1 MNNYSKLIK
10 ANLISFNTALL
21 TNYKK
26 LGLDEIDAI
35 IILHLYHQK
44 RDRDDFLS
52 IRSLRLKM
60 TIDQK
65 RLSERIYKLV
75 ERGFIEFFIE
85 DGQKEQFSL
94 NPTIEKLGLCFEEN
108 PVVDEQKERKELVQR
123 IVEYTE
129 TSYQKTLS
137 PTDLEIING
146 WVDEGYTYEQMTEA
160 IFDSLKAKKM
170 HLRYADAIL
179 ISRNQKRNQV
189 AVDPSIKEM
198 LDQVYVK
205 RR

>member
-1 MNNYSKLIK
+1 MNNFGKLIK

-35 IILHLYHQK
+35 IILHLFQQK

-60 TIDQK
+60 TIEQNK
-65 RLSERIYKLV
+65 LSERIFKLV
-75 ERGFIEFFIE
+75 EQGFIELLIE
-85 DGQKEQFSL
+85 DGQREQFSL

-108 PVVDEQKERKELVQR
+108 QGECEEQSRKELIQK
-123 IVEYTE
+123 IVSYTE

-146 WVDEGYTYEQMTEA
+146 WVEEGYTYDQMTGA

-179 ISRNQKRNQV
+179 VSRCQKRNEV
-189 AVDPSIKEM
+189 AIDPSIKEM